1 MRVRMGAVAVCAVV
15 NIKRRHGDHGEK
27 PLLRAFNRGF
37 HAINDRQL
45 FGREYLSRSG
55 KSANGAVAQ
64 HEELVGESSREHQV
78 VNNGKDGCAGCF
90 GVAAGGLHDDQLM
103 SQVER
108 RSGFIEQQHAGTG
121 NKGLRHEDELL

>member
-1 MRVRMGAVAVCAVV
+1 MRVRMGPVAVCAVV
-15 NIKRRHGDHGEK
+15 NVKRRHGDHGEK

-78 VNNGKDGCAGCF
+78 VNNAKRKGTPTIDVMMPTGSMAPVEMNLERSEESRRIAPPKSMLAG
-90 GVAAGGLHDDQLM
+90 M
-103 SQVER
+103 R
-108 RSGFIEQQHAGTG
+108 KR
-121 NKGLRHEDELL
+121 